1 MTILI
6 TEDDS
11 IIAEG
16 LRYSLM
22 QEGHEVLLAGT
33 VSDAVKLF
41 DSHSNIEFCLLD
53 VMLPDATGFQICEHI
68 RKTSDVPVI
77 FLTACDDEA
86 STVRALETGADD
98 YIAKPFRIRE
108 LTARMK
114 AVLRRTA
121 GKSNSDTGIVM
132 IGENS
137 LNTKTG
143 KLYRNNEEI
152 ILTAME
158 YKLLL
163 TFVNNRG
170 LVLTRSQIL
179 DCIWDEA
186 GEFVND
192 NTLTVYIKRLRKKLG
207 ENDNN
212 VIIQT
217 VRGTGYRMEK

>member
-22 QEGHEVLLAGT
+22 QEGHEVLLAEN
-33 VSDAVKLF
+33 VSDALKLI
-41 DSHSNIEFCLLD
+41 DSSDSIDFCLLD
-53 VMLPDATGFQICEHI
+53 VMLPDGTGFQICEHI
-68 RKTSDVPVI
+68 RKTSEVPVI
-77 FLTACDDEA
+77 FLTACDDET

-114 AVLRRTA
+114 AVLRRTS
-121 GKSNSDTGIVM
+121 GKTNSDTGIVM
-132 IGENS
+132 IGENR

-143 KLYRNNEEI
+143 KLYRNNGEI

-170 LVLTRSQIL
+170 LVLTRTQIL
-179 DCIWDEA
+179 DSIWDEA
-186 GEFVND
+186 GEYVND

-207 ENDNN
+207 ETDDN

>member
-22 QEGHEVLLAGT
+22 QEGHEVLLAEN
-33 VSDAVKLF
+33 VSDALKLI
-41 DSHSNIEFCLLD
+41 DSSDSIDFCLLD
-53 VMLPDATGFQICEHI
+53 VMLPDGTGFQICEHI
-68 RKTSDVPVI
+68 RKTSEVPVI
-77 FLTACDDEA
+77 FLTACDDET

-114 AVLRRTA
+114 AVLRRTS
-121 GKSNSDTGIVM
+121 GKTNNDTGIVM
-132 IGENS
+132 IGENR

-170 LVLTRSQIL
+170 LVLTRTQIL
-179 DCIWDEA
+179 DSIWDEA

-207 ENDNN
+207 ETDDN